1 MSVMRRKVEFSAE
14 IVYNSGKD
22 EKRGLFMVKEIIKDP
37 LFLARKSSPAEKTDL
52 YLAKDLRD
60 TLAAH
65 RTECV
70 GMAANMI
77 GVLKRAIVFDDEG
90 RASVMFNP
98 EIISSSDPYE
108 TEEGC
113 LSLSGTRKTKRFR
126 IIKVRFRDESFQ
138 VRERVLVGWTAQIV
152 QHEIDHCSGILI

>member
-1 MSVMRRKVEFSAE
+1 MIRE
-14 IVYNSGKD
+14 IVH
-22 EKRGLFMVKEIIKDP
+22 DP
-37 LFLARKSSPAEKTDL
+37 VFLAQPSTPATEADL
-52 YLAKDLRD
+52 PIAADLID
-60 TLAAH
+60 TLKANMD
-65 RTECV
+65 RCV

-77 GVLKRAIVFDDEG
+77 GKKKRIIVMAKG
-90 RASVMFNP
+90 PIAVAMINPVILSASG
-98 EIISSSDPYE
+98 EYE